1 MVTAAIGAAVNV
13 ALNLALIPTMGA
25 MGAAIAT
32 VVSYVVVFAV
42 RSFDT
47 AKYLRFGLCI
57 PRTLINAVII
67 TAQTVIIVLDI
78 RGWLIWQLCAVTLLA
93 VINGR
98 EMVAA
103 LVTVINKK
111 VKK

>member
-1 MVTAAIGAAVNV
+1 MVTAAVGAAVNI
-13 ALNLALIPTMGA
+13 ALNLALIPAMGA

-32 VVSYVVVFAV
+32 VISYAVVFAV
-42 RSFDT
+42 RSLDT

-57 PRTLINAVII
+57 PRTLINSAII
-67 TAQTVIIVLDI
+67 IAQTVIIVMDV
-78 RGWLIWQLCAVTLLA
+78 RGWLIWQLCAVVALSL
-93 VINGR
+93 INGR